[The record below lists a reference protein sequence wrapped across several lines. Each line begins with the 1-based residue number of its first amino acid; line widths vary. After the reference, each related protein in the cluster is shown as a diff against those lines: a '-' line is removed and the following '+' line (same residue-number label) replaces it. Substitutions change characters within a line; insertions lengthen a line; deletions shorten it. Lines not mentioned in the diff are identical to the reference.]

1 MAKTKVNYT
10 CSIRVV
16 TADEKTL
23 EDQYTGSFTLEE
35 GYETDFGGEDVF
47 IMPEVMRE
55 VMYHL
60 DETKNKQA
68 GLVQSRS
75 LDLSI
80 TDYAIEYIDE

>member
-1 MAKTKVNYT
+1 MAKTRVNYS
-10 CSIRVV
+10 CGIKVV
-16 TADEKTL
+16 TADDKIL

-47 IMPEVMRE
+47 IMPEIMRE

-60 DETKNKQA
+60 DETKNEQA
-68 GLVQSRS
+68 GLLHSKS

-80 TDYAIEYIDE
+80 TDYNLEYIDE